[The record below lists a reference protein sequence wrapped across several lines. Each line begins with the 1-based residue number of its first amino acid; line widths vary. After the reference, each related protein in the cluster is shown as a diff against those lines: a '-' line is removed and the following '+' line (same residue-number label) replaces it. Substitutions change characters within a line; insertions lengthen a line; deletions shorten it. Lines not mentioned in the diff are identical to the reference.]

1 MKSNILMMHILD
13 VHTDAPFKDLF
24 VIKPAVL
31 SAMTEDMKKHGFD
44 IVHPIVVWGGHN
56 GVVVDGHTRL
66 QAAKDA
72 GVLNVP
78 IVIKDFA
85 SEEDALQYAISS
97 QRNRRNLTD
106 AELLNCISALDSRFS
121 RGGNPKASREAFGK
135 SAKKTADLLGIS
147 RAKVERL
154 RAVNDHAS
162 DNLKNAVASGD
173 ISIYKAYNEAMAE
186 RRATPRTLESVMS
199 KTPAEIKAE
208 RTKVIVKSIS
218 EMVKN
223 RLEREYQE
231 YPEVTYSEQE
241 KEEIKKQLTANIA
254 ELVSTLLAGENKNAE

>member
-1 MKSNILMMHILD
+1 
-13 VHTDAPFKDLF
+13 
-24 VIKPAVL
+24 
-31 SAMTEDMKKHGFD
+31 
-44 IVHPIVVWGGHN
+44 
-56 GVVVDGHTRL
+56 
-66 QAAKDA
+66 
-72 GVLNVP
+72 
-78 IVIKDFA
+78 
-85 SEEDALQYAISS
+85 
-97 QRNRRNLTD
+97 
-106 AELLNCISALDSRFS
+106 
-121 RGGNPKASREAFGK
+121 
-135 SAKKTADLLGIS
+135 
-147 RAKVERL
+147 
-154 RAVNDHAS
+154 
-162 DNLKNAVASGD
+162 
-173 ISIYKAYNEAMAE
+173 MAE